1 MLHHA
6 NTAGTRSSTNVG
18 LMVGQRRRRWANIN
32 MYKALKKTAPIYI
45 SDELSLYEPKR
56 PLRSSYAGPLYTVS
70 VGRKEVSDFDFAIK
84 GPRLWNSLPLDLR
97 QAPSVMTFKKRLKT
111 YLFKRH
117 YYFQRLKTQAL

>member
-1 MLHHA
+1 MNLKDPYAPAML
-6 NTAGTRSSTNVG
+6 
-18 LMVGQRRRRWANIN
+18 
-32 MYKALKKTAPIYI
+32 
-45 SDELSLYEPKR
+45 D
-56 PLRSSYAGPLYTVS
+56 TVS

-84 GPRLWNSLPLDLR
+84 GPRLWNSLPMDLR